1 MDETPVAAA
10 PAGRFAGEEL
20 AGGIRVWRGI
30 RYAQAPTGDARWRDP
45 VPAEPLDAGVTV
57 EIVNYLDTP
66 PDAAT
71 LAELIDR
78 LDENAEAL
86 VRTGDDLFAEHR
98 AAAATP
104 LDRERVVEL
113 LVREPALMQRPV
125 LDTGRHA
132 FIARPPERVLE
143 RVDTQHARNA

>member
-1 MDETPVAAA
+1 MRLYHNPRCSKSRAA
-10 PAGRFAGEEL
+10 RQLLE
-20 AGGIRVWRGI
+20 
-30 RYAQAPTGDARWRDP
+30 
-45 VPAEPLDAGVTV
+45 DAGVTV

-78 LDENAEAL
+78 LDGKAEAL
-86 VRTGDDLFAEHR
+86 VRTGDALFAEHR
-98 AAAATP
+98 ASATP
-104 LDRERVVEL
+104 LDRERVIEL
-113 LVREPALMQRPV
+113 LGREPALMQRPV

-143 RVDTQHARNA
+143 RLDTQHARNA